1 MNRRVHR
8 APHQVVRYAP
18 ALRAARRLAPGAR
31 VLEVGSGVEGIGTWL
46 RRRFVGVDISFA
58 GATIAHLDPVR
69 ADATRLPF
77 PDRSFDLVAC
87 VDVLQDLPHEVV
99 PDACH
104 EMARVARGAV
114 VVVTPSGFEAERSD
128 RNMLDWCGMRGV
140 DPPDWLRQ
148 HVHHGLP
155 SPDAIGQALVRHGR
169 VVRADN
175 TSVAWHERLFRAEV
189 ALRRRRA
196 MAALQPVLRAWG
208 RTVPFELPGR
218 PPAYRFSFTL
228 ETHATSSPPRRA
240 E

>member
-1 MNRRVHR
+1 MHR

-18 ALRAARRLAPGAR
+18 VLRRARRLVPGAR

-46 RRRFVGVDISFA
+46 RRRFVGVDLAFS
-58 GATIAHLDPVR
+58 GATLAHLDAVR

-77 PDRSFDLVAC
+77 PDDTFDLVAC
-87 VDVLQDLPHEVV
+87 VDVLQDLPHELV
-99 PDACH
+99 PAVCD
-104 EMARVARGAV
+104 EMARVARGVV
-114 VVVTPSGFEAERSD
+114 VVVTPSGVEAERSD
-128 RNMLDWCGMRGV
+128 RNMLDWCGMHRI
-140 DPPDWLRQ
+140 DPPQWLRD

-155 SPDAIGQALVRHGR
+155 SPDAVGRALLRHGR

-175 TSVAWHERLFRAEV
+175 TSVEWHERLFRAEHV
-189 ALRRRRA
+189 LRSWRA
-196 MAALQPVLRAWG
+196 MTVLQPVLRAWG

-240 E
+240 P